1 VNFRLLLQ
9 IAMQLLKARRKQS
22 LVAAAGVTFG
32 IMMFIALVSFMNGLN
47 QMLDGLILNRTPHV
61 RLYNEIKPSEIQPA
75 EQWPAFANQQH
86 FVRSI
91 KPKNTFKSI
100 RNNEAITA
108 SLRKDPRVL
117 DVSPKISA
125 PVFYQTGNI
134 EITGAVNGVEI
145 EKEEKLF
152 FFSEYVVEGDWHTLQ
167 NEKNTIFI
175 GKGIADKL
183 MVGVGDMIQL
193 SSARGETVLLKVT
206 GILQFGLI
214 DIDNTQ
220 SYTSLTTAQ
229 LLLGEATN
237 YVTDLQIKLHD
248 LNMAPAVAR
257 EMAQVY
263 HTDSIDIQTANSQFE
278 TGSKVRT
285 IISFAVG
292 ITLLIVAG
300 FGIYNILNMMIYEKM
315 DSIAIL
321 KATGFSGT
329 DVRAIFLFISM
340 IIGIIGGSAGLIL
353 GYILTV
359 VIDNIPFETAA
370 LPTIKT
376 FPIYY
381 HYVYYIIGSIF
392 SLVTTFIAGY
402 FPARKASQID
412 PVIIIRGK

>member
-1 VNFRLLLQ
+1 
-9 IAMQLLKARRKQS
+9 
-22 LVAAAGVTFG
+22 
-32 IMMFIALVSFMNGLN
+32 MMFIALVSFMNGLN

-61 RLYNEIKPSEIQPA
+61 RLYNEIKPSAIQPI
-75 EQWPAFANQQH
+75 EEWPQYRGQQH
-86 FVRSI
+86 FIRSI

-100 RNNEAITA
+100 RNNEAIVA
-108 SLRKDPRVL
+108 SLRNDDRVL

-145 EKEEKLF
+145 AKEEKLF
-152 FFSEYVVEGDWHTLQ
+152 FFSQYVIEGDWHTLQ

-183 MVGVGDMIQL
+183 MVGIGDMIQL
-193 SSARGETVLLKVT
+193 SSARGETMLLKVT

-248 LNMAPAVAR
+248 LNTAPAVAK
-257 EMAQVY
+257 EMAQIY
-263 HTDSIDIQTANSQFE
+263 RTDAIDIQTANSQFE

-329 DVRAIFLFISM
+329 DVRTIFLMISM
-340 IIGIIGGSAGLIL
+340 IIGVIGGSAGLIL

-359 VIDNIPFETAA
+359 IIDNIPFETAA

-381 HYVYYIIGSIF
+381 HYVYYIIGTIF

-402 FPARKASQID
+402 FPARKASQVD

>member
-1 VNFRLLLQ
+1 MNTRLLLQ
-9 IAMQLLKARRKQS
+9 IAIQLLKARRKQS

-32 IMMFIALVSFMNGLN
+32 IMMFISLVSFMNGLN

-61 RLYNEIKPSEIQPA
+61 RLYNEIKPSAIQPI
-75 EQWPAFANQQH
+75 EEWPGYSDHQH
-86 FVRSI
+86 FIRSI

-100 RNNEAITA
+100 RNNEAIIA
-108 SLRKDPRVL
+108 SLRKDSRVI

-134 EITGAVNGVEI
+134 EITGSVNGVDI

-152 FFSEYVVEGDWHTLQ
+152 FFSQYVIEGDWHHLK

-183 MVGVGDMIQL
+183 MVGIGDMIQL
-193 SSARGETVLLKVT
+193 SSARGETVLLKVA

-220 SYTSLTTAQ
+220 SYTSLGTAQ

-248 LNMAPAVAR
+248 LTMAPSVAK
-257 EMAQVY
+257 EMAEVY

-278 TGSKVRT
+278 TGSNVRT
-285 IISFAVG
+285 IISFAVS

-321 KATGFSGT
+321 KATGFSGN

-340 IIGIIGGSAGLIL
+340 IIGLIGGTAGLIF
-353 GYILTV
+353 GFGLTV

-381 HYVYYIIGSIF
+381 HFVYYIIGTLFALI
-392 SLVTTFIAGY
+392 TTFIAGY

>member
-1 VNFRLLLQ
+1 MNIRLLLQ
-9 IAMQLLKARRKQS
+9 IAFQLLKARRKQS

-61 RLYNEIKPSEIQPA
+61 RLYNEIKPSEIQPIQ
-75 EQWPAFANQQH
+75 EWPAYQDQQH

-100 RNNEAITA
+100 RNNEAIVA

-134 EITGAVNGVEI
+134 EINGAVNGVEI

-152 FFSEYVVEGDWHTLQ
+152 FFNQYVVEGDWHTLQ

-183 MVGVGDMIQL
+183 MVGIGDMIQL
-193 SSARGETVLLKVT
+193 SSARGGTMLLKVT

-220 SYTSLTTAQ
+220 SYTSLSTAQ

-248 LNMAPAVAR
+248 LNTAPAVAK
-257 EMAQVY
+257 EMAEIY
-263 HTDSIDIQTANSQFE
+263 HTDAIDIQTANSQFE

-329 DVRAIFLFISM
+329 DVRTIFLMISM
-340 IIGIIGGSAGLIL
+340 IIGVIGGSAGLIF

-359 VIDNIPFETAA
+359 IIDNIPFETAA

-381 HYVYYIIGSIF
+381 HFVYYIIGAIF

-402 FPARKASQID
+402 FPARKASQVD